1 MEHLY
6 DGDTKPTSPSFRAYA
21 FPPTP
26 RIEINRKSSDA
37 VPASRKAS
45 MEKMFTVGQLFIFL
59 HLFYL

>member
-1 MEHLY
+1 VRTL
-6 DGDTKPTSPSFRAYA
+6 SRQ
-21 FPPTP
+21 TP

-59 HLFYL
+59 HLFIFD